1 MDDSLLDPDAP
12 NVDLSK
18 KNEVDG
24 HGSDSEDEAAPD
36 FGQLAALAS
45 RVHTKQGLLQDDSI
59 NQNTQFIP
67 KRGDKDF
74 EPTGFTGQKNAL
86 ENSRKAMFDVISSQR
101 IINSKSIS
109 IASWHPELGRAI
121 VHLLRGQTFASMGVS
136 RRVAVLEDGQFEDL
150 ARIYQKEGKPIAP
163 VAGAT
168 KEGKFWPKMQSRLE
182 LLPEE
187 ALYLIERGSLECRIY
202 HNSNKSGIVEDMRDY
217 DDIEENPNWVP
228 MSLEQ
233 AFATILGVDG
243 LTRPHYQLYAYLKR
257 LGYIVQRKSISD
269 QLRKANAA
277 INKATREP
285 IETEGIIAD
294 PRHPLRLLTIFD
306 LLLYPIRR
314 IAQLTNNGLSRLQSF
329 FLSFYRWLRNRISS
343 ITAASRKAK
352 DTSLMS
358 RPGLLGIGTSSFS
371 NYDEIFDRLRIVPTG
386 HDASLTRPQP
396 KQEQDVAPEIF
407 YYAWRPATHFKKS
420 DPPLPEYQLAVMDAR
435 HTSLPSA
442 FAFADIFEHIPVPL
456 STQEFEQMDEEEQR
470 VWKMAEEQ
478 RKRNNESY
486 GRGAVRKAQALKQ
499 QQAKEAQEKEHDDIN
514 APAQITSSIEKI
526 WQKFVRLL
534 GFISTF
540 FAHLPPGYQVP
551 RRTKGRYNHRSG
563 HQNRLVNVYGPLK
576 SGRRNIIVAVNDC
589 GTTSLLRF
597 GEAEFERWRIAG
609 TQRQGR

>member
-1 MDDSLLDPDAP
+1 MDDSVFDPDAP

-18 KNEVDG
+18 KNEADG

-45 RVHTKQGLLQDDSI
+45 RAQAKQGLLQDDST

-109 IASWHPELGRAI
+109 IATWHPQLSRAI
-121 VHLLRGQTFASMGVS
+121 VHLVRGQTFASMGVS

-150 ARIYQKEGKPIAP
+150 AHIYQKEGKPIAS
-163 VAGAT
+163 
-168 KEGKFWPKMQSRLE
+168 SRLE

-187 ALYLIERGSLECRIY
+187 ALYLVERGSLECRIY
-202 HNSNKSGIVEDMRDY
+202 HKSNGSGTVEDMRDY
-217 DDIEENPNWVP
+217 DDIVENPEWVP

-233 AFATILGVDG
+233 AFSTILGVDG

-269 QLRKANAA
+269 QLRKINAA
-277 INKATREP
+277 TNKASRESF
-285 IETEGIIAD
+285 ETEGIIAD
-294 PRHPLRLLTIFD
+294 PHHPLRLLTIFD

-314 IAQLTNNGLSRLQSF
+314 IVQIASHGLNRLQGF
-329 FLSFYRWLRNRISS
+329 FRSLLQRLRNWFSKV
-343 ITAASRKAK
+343 TAASTN
-352 DTSLMS
+352 TSFMS

-371 NYDEIFDRLRIVPTG
+371 GYDEVFDRLRIVPTG
-386 HDASLTRPQP
+386 HDAKLIRPEL
-396 KQEQDVAPEIF
+396 KQQQDVAPEIF

-420 DPPLPEYQLAVMDAR
+420 DPPLPEYQLAVMDVR

-442 FAFADIFEHIPVPL
+442 FAFADLFEHIPVPL
-456 STQEFEQMDEEEQR
+456 STQDWEQMDEEEQR

-486 GRGAVRKAQALKQ
+486 GKGAVRKAQALKQ
-499 QQAKEAQEKEHDDIN
+499 AKEAQEQGHDGVITS
-514 APAQITSSIEKI
+514 QISSIERI
-526 WQKFVRLL
+526 WHRFVSLL
-534 GFISTF
+534 GFISTL

-551 RRTKGRYNHRSG
+551 RRTKGRHAQRG
-563 HQNRLVNVYGPLK
+563 GQQNRLVNVYGPLK

-609 TQRQGR
+609 TERQGR

>member
-1 MDDSLLDPDAP
+1 MEDSTFDPDAP
-12 NVDLSK
+12 NADVSK
-18 KNEVDG
+18 TKEVDG

-45 RVHTKQGLLQDDSI
+45 RAQAKQGLLQDDTA

-109 IASWHPELGRAI
+109 IASWHPKLGRAI
-121 VHLLRGQTFASMGVS
+121 VHLVRGQTFASMGVS

-150 ARIYQKEGKPIAP
+150 AHIYQKEGKPIAP
-163 VAGAT
+163 VAGVT
-168 KEGKFWPKMQSRLE
+168 KEGIFWPKMQSRLE

-187 ALYLIERGSLECRIY
+187 ALYLVERGSLECRVY
-202 HNSNKSGIVEDMRDY
+202 HKSNGSGIVEEMRDY
-217 DDIEENPNWVP
+217 DDVVENPNWVP

-233 AFATILGVDG
+233 AFSTIIGVDG

-269 QLRKANAA
+269 ELRKINAA
-277 INKATREP
+277 TNKATRESF
-285 IETEGIIAD
+285 ETEGIIAD

-314 IAQLTNNGLSRLQSF
+314 IVQLTNHGLSRLQGF
-329 FLSFYRWLRNRISS
+329 FQSLLQWLRSRISS
-343 ITAASRKAK
+343 ITTASTKRK

-371 NYDEIFDRLRIVPTG
+371 NYDEVFDRLRIVPTG
-386 HDASLTRPQP
+386 HDTNLIRPQP
-396 KQEQDVAPEIF
+396 KQEQDIAPEIF

-420 DPPLPEYQLAVMDAR
+420 DPPLPEYQLAVMDVR

-442 FAFADIFEHIPVPL
+442 FAFADLFEHIPVPL
-456 STQEFEQMDEEEQR
+456 STQDWEQMDEEEQR

-486 GRGAVRKAQALKQ
+486 GKGAVRKAQALKQ
-499 QQAKEAQEKEHDDIN
+499 AKEAQEKGQDC
-514 APAQITSSIEKI
+514 AALGQVSSIGKI
-526 WQKFVRLL
+526 WQRFVGLL
-534 GFISTF
+534 GFISTL

-551 RRTKGRYNHRSG
+551 RRTKGRHAQRG
-563 HQNRLVNVYGPLK
+563 GQQTRLVNVYGPLK